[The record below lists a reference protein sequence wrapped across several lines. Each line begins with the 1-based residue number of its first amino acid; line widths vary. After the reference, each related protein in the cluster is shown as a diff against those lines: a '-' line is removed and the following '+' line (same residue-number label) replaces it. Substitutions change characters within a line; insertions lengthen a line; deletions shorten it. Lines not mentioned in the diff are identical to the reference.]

1 MKIRQKKIALLI
13 GVSILAL
20 ASVGIT
26 YSSNLT
32 INSNKEVEFGK
43 GKYEISACQSWIGV
57 NLDNAYFNQA
67 PNPPTADFYLNKVS
81 LSGLDPNA
89 CKSTNFKLKF
99 YMGSGSSLSL
109 SQTQN
114 LNSHGGNYSGS
125 STTVGCGLTDGSMV
139 IVGARIYKNGG
150 TYVAGIKPICED
162 LSLGGNRT
170 YSENLIGIQT
180 GVTEDL
186 SCPSGS
192 AAAGL
197 YVREGSILDAFGLV
211 CKDFNGVSVSNVQS
225 SGGGGGTSTDT
236 CSNDYYLFKLT
247 GFGFSW
253 YGMDSI
259 SSLVATCAYKNP
271 FTLLNIYDNTSAKSE
286 ISLNINSSGIVSLAD
301 TNTAAVSLE
310 FDNNSGSYI
319 VHLNQ
324 PLALMSKVDK
334 LALESSSI

>member
-1 MKIRQKKIALLI
+1 MIIRQRKFALI
-13 GVSILAL
+13 GGVFILAM
-20 ASVGIT
+20 ASIGIT

-32 INSNKEVEFGK
+32 INSNKEIEFGK

-99 YMGSGSSLSL
+99 YVGSGSSLSL

-114 LNSHGGNYSGS
+114 LNNHGGYYSGS
-125 STTVGCGLTDGSMV
+125 NTTVGCGLTDGSKV
-139 IVGARIYKNGG
+139 IVGARIYKNSG
-150 TYVAGIKPICED
+150 TYVAGIKPLCENI
-162 LSLGGNRT
+162 SLDGTRA
-170 YSENLIGIQT
+170 YSESILGLETN
-180 GVTEDL
+180 VSEDL

-197 YVREGSILDAFGLV
+197 YLREGSILDAFGLV
-211 CKDFNGVSVSNVQS
+211 CKDFSGNNVSNVQS
-225 SGGGGGTSTDT
+225 SGGGGGTSTDV
-236 CSNDYYLFKLT
+236 CSGDYYLYKLT

-271 FTLLNIYDNTSAKSE
+271 FTLLDIYDNSSAKSE
-286 ISLNINSSGIVSLAD
+286 ISLNINSSGVVSLAD

-310 FDNNSGSYI
+310 FDNNSGNYI

-334 LALESSSI
+334 LALESSSL